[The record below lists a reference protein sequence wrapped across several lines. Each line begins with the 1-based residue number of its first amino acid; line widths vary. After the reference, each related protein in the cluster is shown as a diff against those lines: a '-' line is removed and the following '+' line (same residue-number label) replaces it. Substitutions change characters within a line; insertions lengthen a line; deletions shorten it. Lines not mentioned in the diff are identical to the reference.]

1 MKKGCWFALLTW
13 GLAAAAYW
21 YWLRDRFD
29 PPANIWV
36 PIIAGF
42 FMAMVVGMIR
52 TAFSAIGDV
61 RRVRRAL
68 EPGGFMG
75 EQPKDGENIA
85 VAGHIRPLGM
95 PLTAPFSH
103 KQAVLYNY
111 DVEHPGSS
119 SSRNNTGPVKDYSG
133 LALTPSVID
142 TMRGQVKLLCFPQLE
157 GVQKEVAFG
166 PDALHNAEEY
176 IRKTEWASMGL
187 NPAQMYRE
195 VRELLTDDD
204 GEIRKNFR
212 IHGCEDLSGATLM
225 EEIVEPGA
233 QVFAFGKWS
242 AEKRGLVPDQGIPAR
257 MVVGDTSHVLKTLR
271 GKVTS
276 GFIFA
281 LVFAGVVNGIL
292 YLLVTRGRF
301 VHH

>member
-52 TAFSAIGDV
+52 TAFSAVGDV

-75 EQPKDGENIA
+75 EQPRDGENIA

-157 GVQKEVAFG
+157 GVRFTVVHETGGSNGRDARMATTYPDTDVLVFG
-166 PDALHNAEEY
+166 HSHIPWDTTARTGL
-176 IRKTEWASMGL
+176 RLL
-187 NPAQMYRE
+187 NPGSPTDRRRQPFCTYMTAT
-195 VRELLTDDD
+195 VADSALSNVELC
-204 GEIRKNFR
+204 R
-212 IHGCEDLSGATLM
+212 
-225 EEIVEPGA
+225 V
-233 QVFAFGKWS
+233 
-242 AEKRGLVPDQGIPAR
+242 
-257 MVVGDTSHVLKTLR
+257 
-271 GKVTS
+271 
-276 GFIFA
+276 
-281 LVFAGVVNGIL
+281 
-292 YLLVTRGRF
+292 
-301 VHH
+301 